1 VAASN
6 LVEDGVRQLSL
17 DDAMTAAG
25 WDDATRAVD
34 EVRARFGDRAVG
46 PGTLAGPDGALRL
59 KRQGDTQWGP
69 DRPSDT

>member
-1 VAASN
+1 LFGVGVSN
-6 LVEDGVRQLSL
+6 LVEDGARQLSL

-46 PGTLAGPDGALRL
+46 PGTLSGRDGLRV

-69 DRPSDT
+69 DA